1 MSEYTCWCGHAKEE
15 HRIGVIS
22 TGTVYP
28 CRNDGCPCNAY
39 RQRIPDPPT
48 EIVCGCGHPPIA
60 HDYKTLA
67 CGTKDCRCN
76 HFYAREYT
84 STTYPP
90 HYLYEDI
97 YYDGQNYIDFKYIV
111 SYKEESDARGIA
123 HIDVSLENGYKFS
136 AMNRGGETYL
146 YRALERW
153 HDRMGNLLDRKWR
166 SERDI

>member
-1 MSEYTCWCGHAKEE
+1 MSEDTCWCGHAKEE

-28 CRNDGCPCNAY
+28 CRSGDCPCDAY
-39 RQRIPDPPT
+39 RQRIPDTPLDR
-48 EIVCGCGHPPIA
+48 ECVCGHKEHEHMLGCCL
-60 HDYKTLA
+60 KT
-67 CGTKDCRCN
+67 CECKS
-76 HFYAREYT
+76 FYPKVYT
-84 STTYPP
+84 STTFPP

-111 SYKEESDARGIA
+111 SYKEESDARGID

-136 AMNRGGETYL
+136 AMNWGGETHL
-146 YRALERW
+146 YRALEKW